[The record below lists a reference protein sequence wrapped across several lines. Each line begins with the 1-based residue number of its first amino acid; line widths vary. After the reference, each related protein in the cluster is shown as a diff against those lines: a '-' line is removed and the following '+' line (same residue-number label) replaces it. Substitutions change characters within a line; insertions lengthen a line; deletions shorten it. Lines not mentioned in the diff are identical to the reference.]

1 MDRVATHL
9 RHSAEESSFLTKKML
24 KMMINRITNRITIL
38 KALAQVKYDPKSI
51 GRSWYAKGVELRPVR
66 MISWY

>member
-1 MDRVATHL
+1 MDRVVTHL

-24 KMMINRITNRITIL
+24 KMMINRITIL
-38 KALAQVKYDPKSI
+38 KAFAQVKYDPKSI
-51 GRSWYAKGVELRPVR
+51 GRSWYAKDVELRPVR